1 MPSLSLRSAWVFIFL
16 LAATLWSIHIN
27 RPVDLPVWH
36 EFDYS
41 SIARNFFR
49 EGNNIFYPRID
60 WRGDGPGFTEME
72 FPIVPWIMA
81 QLYQIFG
88 VHEIIGRLLSLVFM
102 LLSLLVFSR
111 LALKVLPERGVLVAA
126 LFFVVSHE
134 VTEVATTIQPE
145 ALLLLFYVMSV
156 HFFVSW
162 YEKPDLLRYSLAVI
176 SFSCA
181 MLVKSPAAHLAIF
194 FLLWALYKDGWK
206 AFWRPA
212 LWLFAVLPFA
222 PVLWWYAHASGVWH
236 QFHNSMGVS
245 NEDHWIGLDILK
257 RPKVIANLLSIDIVL
272 VCGGGGLLVVLA
284 ALAKNKLK
292 SPVTRLA
299 VSWCVAIAIYFIVIM
314 RTAAGYWAAYYH
326 VVAVPPIAL
335 LFAAGLQ
342 AYSGLPWRKILL
354 WSGVAAVFLV
364 GVFLFEGKRDIT
376 HLPGVYQDLLSAH
389 SSALVLLMLAVLS
402 GLVTALSCQS
412 GANPKLRSSGAL
424 VIVGCFT
431 YFFISGQLL
440 LGTWKAFKTPSPQFV
455 CAACFQGKLAPN
467 ALIVT
472 SGGICFDP
480 GGHRV
485 ANDAPN
491 MFYWLDRKGFTTCEG
506 RESVSELNSLAVRGA
521 RYYIADK
528 ASVAQQPGFESELR
542 KTFPLIA
549 ECNTAWLFDLKK
561 RMLN

>member
-1 MPSLSLRSAWVFIFL
+1 MHSLSLRSAWVFIFL

-41 SIARNFFR
+41 SIARNFLH

-88 VHEIIGRLLSLVFM
+88 VHEVVGRLLSLVFM

-111 LALKVLPERGVLVAA
+111 LALKVLPECGALVAA

-145 ALLLLFYVMSV
+145 ALLLLFYLMAVY
-156 HFFVSW
+156 FFVSW
-162 YEKPDLLRYSLAVI
+162 YEKPDFSLYSLAVI

-194 FLLWALYKDGWK
+194 FLLWALYKDGRK
-206 AFWRPA
+206 AFRRPA
-212 LWLFAVLPFA
+212 LWLFAPLPFV
-222 PVLWWYAHASGVWH
+222 PVLWWYAHASGLWH

-257 RPKVIANLLSIDIVL
+257 RPKVIANLLSIDILL

-284 ALAKNKLK
+284 ALARNKLK
-292 SPVTRLA
+292 SLVNRLA

-342 AYSGLPWRKILL
+342 AYRGLPWRKILV
-354 WSGVAAVFLV
+354 WSSFTGLLLV
-364 GVFLFEGKRDIT
+364 GGFAIAGRRDIT

-389 SSALVLLMLAVLS
+389 SSVIALLILAALS
-402 GLVTALSCQS
+402 GLVTAFCFKS
-412 GANPKLRSSGAL
+412 GANFNPKPSGAL
-424 VIVGCFT
+424 IIIGCFT

-440 LGTWKAFKTPSPQFV
+440 LGAWKAFTTPSQQFV

-506 RESVSELNSLAVRGA
+506 HESLAELNSLAARGA

-528 ASVAQQPGFESELR
+528 ASVTQQPGFEAELR
-542 KTFPLIA
+542 KAFPVVA
-549 ECNTAWLFDLKK
+549 ECDTAWLFDLKK
-561 RMLN
+561 RMLD